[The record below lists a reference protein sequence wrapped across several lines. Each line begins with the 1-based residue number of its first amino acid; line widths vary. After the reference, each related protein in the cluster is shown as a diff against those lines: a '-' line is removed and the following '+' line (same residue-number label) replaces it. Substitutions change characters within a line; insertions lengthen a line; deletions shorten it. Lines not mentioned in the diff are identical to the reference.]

1 MPTIKERFQ
10 NVARKLTNDVLLR
23 RPLELEQA
31 DLQRAL
37 ASRFPLRREGTVT
50 LQFADP
56 FVRLDCGEDRMG
68 LELSISA
75 RLLGAMTPATR
86 WLVIGELKYQRENGW
101 FTLGQPDLHEF
112 TASNRPNGA
121 GRGRRLRGLAAE
133 TRSASRGWDR
143 LQGPLLLL
151 GLASGLALASAV
163 ARRLARVGRPIEG
176 RLDALFAAP
185 EHDEL
190 ARPALL

>member
-1 MPTIKERFQ
+1 MATIKERFQ
-10 NVARKLTNDVLLR
+10 NVAKKLTNDVLLR

-101 FTLGQPDLHEF
+101 FTLGQPDLHYI
-112 TASNRPNGA
+112 TAANLPSGA
-121 GRGRRLRGLAAE
+121 GPGRRFVTADILGPMLSDLPIYQLRTTD
-133 TRSASRGWDR
+133 TR
-143 LQGPLLLL
+143 Q
-151 GLASGLALASAV
+151 ALA
-163 ARRLARVGRPIEG
+163 RKYLHTIRVSDGKLVLWLR
-176 RLDALFAAP
+176 A
-185 EHDEL
+185 
-190 ARPALL
+190 